1 MPPPALPHVLP
12 HVPPAVLTTKE
23 YMRIVSEIKPEW
35 VLRCALPACGGGLQR
50 LRLRLRLWLLP
61 RLGLLVLAAAA
72 VHVTAGYTAGVG
84 AILRVQQ
91 LNRPEPCPSQ
101 LSTPPLRPCLDC

>member
-35 VLRCALPACGGGLQR
+35 LVGAALCSACMWGGPAEAEAEAEA
-50 LRLRLRLWLLP
+50 
-61 RLGLLVLAAAA
+61 LAAAE
-72 VHVTAGYTAGVG
+72 VG
-84 AILRVQQ
+84 AACAGCCCRTC
-91 LNRPEPCPSQ
+91 NRWLHSRRWGDPACAAAEQ
-101 LSTPPLRPCLDC
+101 A